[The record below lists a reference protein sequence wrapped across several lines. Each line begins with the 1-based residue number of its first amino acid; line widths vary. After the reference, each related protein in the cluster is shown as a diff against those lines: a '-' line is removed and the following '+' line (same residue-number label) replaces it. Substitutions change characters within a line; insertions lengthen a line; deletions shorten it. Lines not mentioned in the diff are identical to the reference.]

1 MFHFIVSWEIY
12 IQGEQWGEI
21 NDRLKVC
28 LDGYNIVK
36 LLKTTYVVKLE
47 EQQQYAEL
55 HKQWSDIAEE
65 FQGNLEFVM
74 SPLMKAGQYAG
85 YFRRE
90 KWDKLTSELGNGQH
104 SH

>member
-12 IQGEQWGEI
+12 IQGEKWDDI
-21 NDRLKVC
+21 NDRLKAA
-28 LDGYNIVK
+28 LEGYDIVK

-55 HKQWSDIAEE
+55 HHQWSDIAEE
-65 FQGNLEFVM
+65 QQGKLEFVM

-85 YFRRE
+85 YFRKE
-90 KWDKLTSELGNGQH
+90 KWEKLTTELGDGQ
-104 SH
+104 S